1 MPLRIVQSKQNPRLK
16 ELRRAL
22 TQPGRASN
30 SDSGDSTPEGANG
43 LLIGLEGP
51 NLVLEALRAG
61 ITLKALFFAE
71 GSERVYEETSR
82 SYPQILDVESILL
95 PRDLLNSALS
105 TEAPQPIAALA
116 EAPLWNWD
124 SLSSNPAAPIL
135 VLAGIQDPG
144 NLGAIVRSAEAFGA
158 AGLIALPGTVSLW
171 NPKALRASAGSA
183 FRVPYLAAA
192 PKEAFDY
199 LRRTGRQ
206 IFTTAVEGA
215 QPAAAANLTESFALI
230 IGNEGNGV
238 PIEIASYADSAL
250 TIPTPGAVESL
261 NAAIAASIFLYE
273 AARQSEAA
281 ASSSKASASKKRTLP

>member
-22 TQPGRASN
+22 TQPGRVSN
-30 SDSGDSTPEGANG
+30 FVDSTPESNS
-43 LLIGLEGP
+43 LLIGIEGP

-61 ITLKALFFAE
+61 ITLKTLFFAE
-71 GSERVYEETSR
+71 GSERVYDETSR
-82 SYPQILDVESILL
+82 SYPQILDIESILL
-95 PRDLLNSALS
+95 PRDLLNSALT

-124 SLSSNPAAPIL
+124 SLSRNPADPIL
-135 VLAGIQDPG
+135 VLAAIQDPG
-144 NLGAIVRSAEAFGA
+144 NLGTIVRSAEAFGA
-158 AGLIALPGTVSLW
+158 AGLIALPGTVSPW
-171 NPKALRASAGSA
+171 NPKALRASAGSV

-199 LRRTGRQ
+199 LRRTVHH

-215 QPAAAANLTESFALI
+215 QSANDANLAAPFALI

-238 PIEIASYADSAL
+238 PPEISSHADSAL

-261 NAAIAASIFLYE
+261 NAAIAASILLYE
-273 AARQSEAA
+273 AACQREAA
-281 ASSSKASASKKRTLP
+281 APTSTSSASKKKTLP